1 MQPDNWKRLGTAGA
15 MMGFIL
21 LAHAADS
28 IKLNVKPGLWEF
40 SSVGQASGL
49 PPIPDEALARL
60 TPEQRQQFQ
69 AAMQSNMGSASKPK
83 LFKKCITPEE
93 VAHGFDLQES
103 RDSTCQRN
111 VVSAS
116 SGEFQIHAVC
126 TRSEGSTTVDSHF
139 QTGGADQVAGTVHV
153 VTTRA
158 GKTMTIDSSVNGKWL
173 GASCGNVTGTQFEN

>member
-1 MQPDNWKRLGTAGA
+1 MHKWKKLGTAGA
-15 MMGFIL
+15 TAAFVL

-40 SSVGQASGL
+40 SSAGQSSGV
-49 PPIPDEALARL
+49 PPIPDDALARL

-69 AAMQSNMGSASKPK
+69 AAIQSSMGSASKPK

-93 VAHGFDLQES
+93 VEKGFDLQES
-103 RDSTCQRN
+103 KDSTCQRS
-111 VVSAS
+111 VVSATS
-116 SGEFQIHAVC
+116 SEFQIHAVC
-126 TRSEGSTTVDSHF
+126 SRSEGSTTVDSHF
-139 QTGGADQVAGTVHV
+139 QTSGADQVVGTVHV

-173 GASCGNVTGTQFEN
+173 GASCGNVTGTQLEN